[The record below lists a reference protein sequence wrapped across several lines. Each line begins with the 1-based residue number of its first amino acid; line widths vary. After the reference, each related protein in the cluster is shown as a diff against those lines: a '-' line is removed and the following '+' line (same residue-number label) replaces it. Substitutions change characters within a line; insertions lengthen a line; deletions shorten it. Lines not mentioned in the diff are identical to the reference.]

1 MRFMVFLFNFITEI
15 VLYPL
20 TILLSSS
27 KARVDTDDVDD
38 KLTKSIKN
46 NASKTKAEDNCLS
59 LL

>member
-1 MRFMVFLFNFITEI
+1 MVFLLNFITEI
-15 VLYPL
+15 VLCPL

>member
-1 MRFMVFLFNFITEI
+1 MRFMVFLFNLITEI
-15 VLYPL
+15 VLCPL